1 MGGAGAAAADIAL
14 FVKVISDTFGYSV
27 GYMPSKENRP
37 SPPGATGR
45 ALRDLSGNVATWRKL
60 RGLTQAQLADRAGVS
75 RDTIVR
81 LERGDG
87 GVGIETL
94 LRVLRALGVLD
105 NLVRALDP
113 YETDV
118 GRLRSD
124 ERLPQRVR
132 PRDLTG
138 RSDG

>member
-1 MGGAGAAAADIAL
+1 MVIAD
-14 FVKVISDTFGYSV
+14 FFDYSV
-27 GYMPSKENRP
+27 GYMPSSDADKDLTRLP
-37 SPPGATGR
+37 SGVAR
-45 ALRDLSGNVATWRKL
+45 ALRATADELATWRKL

-75 RDTIVR
+75 RDTLVR

-87 GVGIETL
+87 GVSIEKL
-94 LRVLRALGVLD
+94 VRVLRALGILD
-105 NLVRALDP
+105 AFVQALDP

-118 GRLRSD
+118 GRLRSH

-138 RSDG
+138 RGDG